1 MTDSG
6 SGKPNVGSRSGSG
19 NAVIDR
25 ISRQR
30 GKHRAMYQLRLS
42 RRNILFTILLP
53 LLFNALIFLMIDPL
67 IGFWRMV
74 LTFGVERLNFG
85 ARVIMQPFDL
95 GIYDLWIPT
104 VAIRATL
111 PSLLTW
117 WVTALI
123 CIVAYLLSYLIK
135 PNRGLPLIYIVRAI
149 ILVQTTALLYF
160 ALIPTSFPQELES
173 YMANNL
179 FMGVMLLALIP
190 WILGATFYIFDFP
203 IRRKILFTLL
213 NLAFFIIALPLQY
226 LLHVNLIALGSL
238 LFMPILY
245 LVFGLFIDVMAF
257 VALYSYGMTR
267 RSEIGRQSRGF
278 NAVKQVWGTAMQ
290 DWERP
295 A

>member
-1 MTDSG
+1 M
-6 SGKPNVGSRSGSG
+6 
-19 NAVIDR
+19 
-25 ISRQR
+25 
-30 GKHRAMYQLRLS
+30 
-42 RRNILFTILLP
+42 P

-67 IGFWRMV
+67 IGFWRAV

-85 ARVIMQPFDL
+85 AKVVMQPFDL

-104 VAIRATL
+104 VAVQATL

-117 WVTALI
+117 WVTALV
-123 CIVAYLLSYLIK
+123 CVAAYMLSYLIK
-135 PNRGLPLIYIVRAI
+135 PDRGLPLIYIVRAV

-160 ALIPTSFPQELES
+160 ALIPTSFPQVLES

-213 NLAFFIIALPLQY
+213 NLAFFIVAFPLQY

-238 LFMPILY
+238 LFMPVLY
-245 LVFGLFIDVMAF
+245 LVFGLFIDVLAF

-267 RSEIGRQSRGF
+267 RGEAGRQSRGF
-278 NAVKQVWGTAMQ
+278 HAVKQVWGTAMQ
-290 DWERP
+290 DWEKP
-295 A
+295 V